1 MDELSLSPKF
11 ERQDIKKDPP
21 SAEQLEQLYR
31 LTNSYEALFNRRAQL
46 YKARNLKDRNL
57 QEEDFRNLLLEH
69 YTFLKRPV
77 IVAGNHIFIGSSSR
91 VVSKAKEYLKE
102 N

>member
-11 ERQDIKKDPP
+11 ERQDIKKDPL

-57 QEEDFRNLLLEH
+57 QEEDFRILLLEH

>member
-11 ERQDIKKDPP
+11 ERQDIKKDPL